1 MAFRFQKSDRLLT
14 SFEFQRVYE
23 SGMHAADDTLVV
35 IVSPN
40 SLAISR
46 LGLAVSRKAGNAVM
60 RNFWKRRIR
69 EAFRTTRS
77 DFPIGLDIVV
87 RPRKGGTP
95 DSRLIHQSLS
105 RLINKASKKTD
116 SQSSSGGMTG

>member
-1 MAFRFQKSDRLLT
+1 MAFRFQKSDRLLN

-23 SGMHAADDTLVV
+23 SGTHAADDTLVV

-46 LGLAVSRKAGNAVM
+46 LGLAVSRKAGN
-60 RNFWKRRIR
+60 RWKRRIR

-95 DSRLIHQSLS
+95 NSRLIHQSLS

-116 SQSSSGGMTG
+116 TQTSSDGMTG

>member
-60 RNFWKRRIR
+60 RN
-69 EAFRTTRS
+69 
-77 DFPIGLDIVV
+77 
-87 RPRKGGTP
+87 
-95 DSRLIHQSLS
+95 
-105 RLINKASKKTD
+105 
-116 SQSSSGGMTG
+116 